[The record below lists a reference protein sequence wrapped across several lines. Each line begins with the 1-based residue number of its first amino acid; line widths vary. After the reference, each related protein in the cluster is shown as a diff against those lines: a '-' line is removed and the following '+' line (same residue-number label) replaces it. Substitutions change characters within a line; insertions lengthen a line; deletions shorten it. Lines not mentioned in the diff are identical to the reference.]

1 VVECRVGLG
10 SLVVRE
16 NREWRDKNFAGKTEK
31 RIFDFDFW
39 PKTSIFRA
47 GWESLVVR
55 ESGDRR
61 DRIFDKKSEKEK
73 TMACIF

>member
-1 VVECRVGLG
+1 MFAKIENGVTKISPEKQKNAFSILIFGLK
-10 SLVVRE
+10 L
-16 NREWRDKNFAGKTEK
+16 
-31 RIFDFDFW
+31 
-39 PKTSIFRA
+39 PCFRA